1 MAKATRRDLRRAFGA
16 EALGTIAEQEQA
28 TNILASGLN
37 GVRSDVAVLA
47 RDHAIVK
54 SVVKDQRATV
64 EGLSDDLRSA
74 QATIDSLTTFR
85 TRGFRAR
92 LRWVF
97 TGR

>member
-1 MAKATRRDLRRAFGA
+1 MAKATRRDLRRAFGT

-28 TNILASGLN
+28 TNLLASGLN
-37 GVRSDVAVLA
+37 GVRSDIAVLA
-47 RDHAIVK
+47 RDHATFK
-54 SVVKDQRATV
+54 KEQRASM

-74 QATIDSLTTFR
+74 QADIASLTTFR
-85 TRGFRAR
+85 TRGFWER